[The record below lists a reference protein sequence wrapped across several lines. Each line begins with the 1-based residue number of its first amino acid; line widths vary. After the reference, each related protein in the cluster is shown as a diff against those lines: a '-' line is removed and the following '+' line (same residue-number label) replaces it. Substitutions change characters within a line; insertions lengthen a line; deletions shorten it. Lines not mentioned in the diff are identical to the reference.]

1 MKRSF
6 KMIVMMLALTFGAL
20 IFNGASSQ
28 AAVSITNV
36 KQIKASSSYVEL
48 QWDAVIYGDGVYY
61 RVYYGSS
68 ADSLTGYSD
77 TSSTDETLYRLTEG
91 STYYARVVAFAD
103 YKRQTPIAE
112 SEVIQVSTSL
122 KEVANTKQTGATA
135 NSVTLTWDA
144 VAGATAYEIYRYDGW
159 KNYTQVGS
167 SVGTTATISG
177 LNASSRVQ
185 LFVIPTKVING
196 TTTISG
202 TDINTIYVKTAPS
215 KVQYIALTNFWHY
228 LNDAQFGWNAVQNAD
243 GYQLQVQ
250 NYKGKNLYNGYTTST
265 YRDITPFFKNV
276 FTKARAR
283 AYVEVNG
290 QRVFGPWSGF
300 TYTATSSSVKVIRS
314 ANKKK
319 ITVKWKKVKGATSYT
334 IYASTK
340 QNSGFKKI
348 KTISAKK
355 KSSYT
360 FKKIGKKKLKK
371 RKKYYVRVAY
381 NTKVGKKTVKSRI
394 EAAASVY

>member
-28 AAVSITNV
+28 AAVSVTNV

-196 TTTISG
+196 TTKISG

-215 KVQYIALTNFWHY
+215 KVQYI
-228 LNDAQFGWNAVQNAD
+228 AQFGWNAVQNAD

-250 NYKGKNLYNGYTTST
+250 NYKGKNLYNGYTSST

-371 RKKYYVRVAY
+371 SKKYYVRVAY

>member
-36 KQIKASSSYVEL
+36 KQTKASSDYVEL
-48 QWDAVIYGDGVYY
+48 QWDAVFYGDRVYY

-68 ADSLTGYSD
+68 ASSLTGYSD
-77 TSSTDETLYRLTEG
+77 TSSTDETLYHLTEG

-122 KEVANTKQTGATA
+122 KEVTNTKQTGATA

-159 KNYTQVGS
+159 RNHTQVGS

-177 LNASSRVQ
+177 LNAASKVQ

-196 TTTISG
+196 TTKISG
-202 TDINTIYVKTAPS
+202 TDINTIYAKTAPS
-215 KVQYIALTNFWHY
+215 KVQYIAITNFWYY

-243 GYQLQVQ
+243 GYQLQVKNYIQ
-250 NYKGKNLYNGYTTST
+250 HLSGYHTILQECIYKGKSKSLCTSKWTESIRTMVRIYLHRIFFQCKSDPFCQQKEDHRKMEKDQRCNQLHNL
-265 YRDITPFFKNV
+265 R
-276 FTKARAR
+276 
-283 AYVEVNG
+283 
-290 QRVFGPWSGF
+290 
-300 TYTATSSSVKVIRS
+300 
-314 ANKKK
+314 
-319 ITVKWKKVKGATSYT
+319 
-334 IYASTK
+334 IYQTE
-340 QNSGFKKI
+340 QWI
-348 KTISAKK
+348 
-355 KSSYT
+355 
-360 FKKIGKKKLKK
+360 
-371 RKKYYVRVAY
+371 
-381 NTKVGKKTVKSRI
+381 
-394 EAAASVY
+394 